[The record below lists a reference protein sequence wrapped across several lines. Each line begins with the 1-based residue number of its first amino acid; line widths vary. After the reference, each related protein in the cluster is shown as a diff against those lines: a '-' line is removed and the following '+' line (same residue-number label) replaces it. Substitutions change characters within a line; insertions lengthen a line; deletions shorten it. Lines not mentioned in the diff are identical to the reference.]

1 MPRKVAGERHE
12 VVISTK
18 ITATQYG
25 ALKAWAKEY
34 YLKNKLTQPNISQL
48 LNYIVKKTLDIH
60 AKDLAKAKKFGS
72 DGDIQSLPP
81 RPNTDTEPELISQT
95 SPETIFPSS
104 SRLSKPQESQKFE
117 NFKKQLD
124 DL

>member
-18 ITATQYG
+18 ITATQYI

-48 LNYIVKKTLDIH
+48 LNYIVKKTLEIH

-72 DGDIQSLPP
+72 ATDIQSLPP
-81 RPNTDTEPELISQT
+81 YT
-95 SPETIFPSS
+95 
-104 SRLSKPQESQKFE
+104 
-117 NFKKQLD
+117 
-124 DL
+124 